1 MIANVGKHQAT
12 VLGNTDY
19 EFSFP
24 VKDKIELF
32 GLTIDNELNFK
43 QHITIL
49 CEKINNQFNVIRRFR
64 KLISTSTMLRL
75 YKAFILPHFYYC
87 SIVWH
92 FCGKR
97 NTDKMEALNK
107 RILRFILK
115 DNDSNYSQLL
125 EKARTATLFNKRVQN
140 MLLILFKSLY
150 FDNYPKYLK
159 DLFVLRSTTYSL
171 RGTNIL
177 SLPKPYTTT
186 YGLQSFRYLATK
198 SWNSLPDYFR
208 SVFNFNEFR
217 NLICSYNFSDNVS
230 SFIRIHNVHISLK
243 FYLII
248 CIFLSYMYIFLV
260 LHPRRY

>member
-1 MIANVGKHQAT
+1 MISSYTIRIRTQLNSTDVLVVHEVHGYCKSLHYNGMIANVGKHQAT

-43 QHITIL
+43 RHITIL
-49 CEKINNQFNVIRRFR
+49 CEKMNNQFNVIRRFR

-125 EKARTATLFNKRVQN
+125 EKAGTQSYIINVSR
-140 MLLILFKSLY
+140 ICSLY
-150 FDNYPKYLK
+150 FLN
-159 DLFVLRSTTYSL
+159 LFTLTI
-171 RGTNIL
+171 IL
-177 SLPKPYTTT
+177 ST
-186 YGLQSFRYLATK
+186 
-198 SWNSLPDYFR
+198 
-208 SVFNFNEFR
+208 
-217 NLICSYNFSDNVS
+217 
-230 SFIRIHNVHISLK
+230 
-243 FYLII
+243 
-248 CIFLSYMYIFLV
+248 
-260 LHPRRY
+260 